1 LWKKRELILTN
12 NKIINVVGF
21 FFFFATFLLGL
32 YYLKFGILPPSVFHN
47 HSYDLFMDFFNTNA
61 NAYSPGR
68 YTGWHSLYPPLSFIV
83 GQIVTPNECA
93 DSIEVVKYNS
103 LWLRNCA
110 INSYFYFVI
119 PVYLI
124 SVYYTYKLNLIF
136 LDKNKLTLYSKFS
149 LICILA
155 FNMPLLFLVERGN
168 YLILAYLF
176 FLLFIYH
183 NNNTFKTILG
193 GLLVNLKP
201 YLIVFFGYEF
211 IKKNYLSFFYY
222 LASVL
227 FFFGVTFYFLSDDFA
242 LLFVKNMFSFSG
254 SGSINIHALNF
265 TNSFETYVN
274 FVHKLYKID
283 LSHLFNVFRLIVIT
297 LFIYFIFNRNYDKF
311 KYMLV
316 SILCML
322 VLTASVGFYFYVFL
336 LPFILYFLR
345 LNFYLFIGVIYIIIP
360 FDLVLI
366 TKDLTMGPV
375 FNSLDPSQIKD
386 TPYISSMTH
395 QFIILSLGFF
405 IKPFITFL
413 IFIFL
418 IFEGNLNEQ
427 KKY

>member
-1 LWKKRELILTN
+1 
-12 NKIINVVGF
+12 
-21 FFFFATFLLGL
+21 
-32 YYLKFGILPPSVFHN
+32 
-47 HSYDLFMDFFNTNA
+47 
-61 NAYSPGR
+61 
-68 YTGWHSLYPPLSFIV
+68 
-83 GQIVTPNECA
+83 
-93 DSIEVVKYNS
+93 
-103 LWLRNCA
+103 
-110 INSYFYFVI
+110 
-119 PVYLI
+119 
-124 SVYYTYKLNLIF
+124 
-136 LDKNKLTLYSKFS
+136 
-149 LICILA
+149 
-155 FNMPLLFLVERGN
+155 
-168 YLILAYLF
+168 
-176 FLLFIYH
+176 
-183 NNNTFKTILG
+183 
-193 GLLVNLKP
+193 
-201 YLIVFFGYEF
+201 
-211 IKKNYLSFFYY
+211 
-222 LASVL
+222 
-227 FFFGVTFYFLSDDFA
+227 
-242 LLFVKNMFSFSG
+242 MFSFSG

-297 LFIYFIFNRNYDKF
+297 LFIYYIFNRNYDKF